1 MYCLT
6 CFLNGLGPCPRKFTK
21 LNKVPITNLHLENVP
36 LSGYND
42 DNFTKRYTFSI
53 CEVNIRKTMRLYDK
67 LDFVINL
74 KKSQF
79 VPTQRIRTLGF
90 VIDSA
95 KMIVTLT
102 EEKK

>member
-36 LSGYND
+36 LSGYID
-42 DNFTKRYTFSI
+42 GNFSKRDTFSI
-53 CEVNIRKTMRLYDK
+53 CEVNIRKTVRLYDK
-67 LDFVINL
+67 LGFVINL
-74 KKSQF
+74 KKSKF